1 MQLSG
6 SMKLLA
12 VVRSEETKES
22 FTSALTDVNGAK
34 FDVFVGRVGDLG
46 SELIDVHNPD
56 VLVLDID
63 LSDTDEV
70 AALDKVIQDY
80 GDKASVIA
88 TSHEADL
95 DGVRRLM
102 RLGVSDFLPQ
112 PIGRSDLIAA
122 LEHAARKAS
131 KTESSGA
138 KIFSFIKPVGGMG
151 ATMLAVQSACCL
163 TNLRR
168 KAADVCLLD
177 LDIQFG
183 NAGVYLDLDSR
194 YSILDALHTPGDLDG
209 TFLRGIMAHHE
220 SGVEVLCAPATLM
233 PLDVVTPELIAQLLD
248 VAAKEYE
255 YIVIDL
261 PQALTEWTQ
270 VVLSRSDMVFLV
282 TQLSVAAVRQSRRL
296 LDIVREEGIE
306 DGRTSVVVNRF
317 EKSWGRRV
325 TEKEAEK
332 ALGRRIDFVIPNDYK
347 TVNAALNEGVRL
359 SEIKVG
365 SKVEKRIN
373 ELFQTVLS

>member
-22 FTSALTDVNGAK
+22 FTNALTGVNGAK

-46 SELIDVHNPD
+46 TELIDVHKPD
-56 VLVLDID
+56 VLLLDVD
-63 LSDTDEV
+63 LSDTVEV
-70 AALDKVIQDY
+70 EALDKVIQDY
-80 GDKASVIA
+80 GDKTSVIA
-88 TSHEADL
+88 TSTEASL

-112 PIGRSDLIAA
+112 PIERNDLVAA
-122 LEHAARKAS
+122 LEHAARKAQR
-131 KTESSGA
+131 TESSGG
-138 KIFSFIKPVGGMG
+138 KIFSFVKPVGGMG

-177 LDIQFG
+177 LDLQFG

-209 TFLRGIMAHHE
+209 TFLRGLMARHE
-220 SGVEVLCAPATLM
+220 SGVEVLCAPAALM
-233 PLDVVTPELIAQLLD
+233 PLDVVTPELISQLLN
-248 VAAKEYE
+248 VAAQEYE
-255 YIVIDL
+255 YVVIDL
-261 PQALTEWTQ
+261 PQAMTEWTQ

-306 DGRTSVVVNRF
+306 DARTSVVVNRF

-359 SEIKVG
+359 SEIKSG

-373 ELFQTVLS
+373 ELFQTVLA